1 MGGLGKEEA
10 AVEIL
15 KARTDKREYR
25 RIVLKNSLEVLLISD
40 PETDKCAAS
49 MNVRVGSF
57 SEPDGLEG
65 LAHFLEHMLFYASEK
80 YPDEDSYSKYISEHG
95 GYTNAFTSDENTN
108 YNFDVNAENFEE
120 ALDRFAQFFIK
131 PLMSPDATMRE
142 IRAVNS
148 ENQKNLLS
156 DTWRMD
162 QLQKHL
168 SSKDHPYHRF
178 STGNLDSLDVWP
190 KERGVDTRLEL
201 LSFYEEHYSANIMHL
216 VVYAKENLDK
226 IESLVENIFQ
236 EIPNKERSSLHCTGQ
251 PCTSE
256 HLQILVKAI
265 PIKQGHELR
274 VVWPAT
280 PDIQHYKEGASCYL
294 SHLIG
299 HEGNGSL
306 FCTLKK
312 LGWATYLYAGET
324 EWTNDFSFFSVIID
338 LTDAGHEHMEDVVGM
353 LFKYID
359 LLQKCGICEWIF
371 NELSA
376 ISETRFH
383 YRDKVPPVDY
393 VINIASNMQFYPP
406 NDWLVGSSLPS
417 KFNPGR
423 IQLLLDELNP
433 NNIRIFWSSMK
444 FEGHAKMIE
453 PWYGTAY
460 CAEKITES
468 MVQLLVDY
476 LNEYA
481 YDAQIA
487 GLGYSIHVTRSG
499 FQVSVG
505 GYNHKLRILL
515 ETIIEKVVKFEV
527 KPDRFYVIKET
538 ITKDYQ
544 NIKFQQPH
552 EQAGSYCSLILHDHS
567 WPWTDELEAL
577 THLQPDNLAKF
588 APLMLSRTFL
598 QCYIAG
604 NIGPTEAESVIQKI
618 EDIIFNGP
626 HSISKYLLPSQ
637 HLTNRVAK
645 LAGSTNFFYPVEGL
659 NPSNENSALI
669 HYIQVHQD
677 DFVLNVKLRL
687 FCLIGKQAAFHQL
700 RTVEQLGYVTSM
712 SRRSVIDYGFLP
724 LLNYNDPIHL
734 YMRVES
740 FLETFENQLC
750 ELSDDE
756 FKSRVNAL
764 IDMKLEKYK
773 NLWEESCFYWHEIS
787 NGTLKFDRTERE
799 CAASMEVRIGSFC
812 DPDGLEGLAHF
823 LEHMLFY
830 ASEKY
835 PLEDSYAKYITEH
848 GGSTNAFTASEYTNY
863 YFDVN
868 VDCFE
873 EALDRFAQFFIKPLM
888 SADATTRE
896 IKAVDSGNWDTLE
909 VKPKAR
915 GMDTR
920 QELLKLYEENYSSNL
935 MHLVV
940 YAKEGLD
947 KIQSMVEYK
956 FQEIRNIDRNCP
968 SFPGHPCSSEHLQ
981 VLVKAVPIKQGH
993 KLRIIWPITPCIRYY
1008 EEGPSRYLSHLIG
1021 HEGEGSVFYVL
1032 KTLGWATSLS
1042 AGESDWTCEFSFFKV
1057 VIDLTDAGHEHVED
1071 IVGLVFKYVHLLQQ
1085 SGPCKWIFDELS
1097 AIAETVFHYQ
1107 DKTSPIH
1114 YVVNVASNMQLYPPK
1129 DWLVGSSL
1137 PSIFSPSI
1145 IQSTLSELTPNNVRI
1160 FWESTKFEGHTDKTE
1175 PWYGTAYSVEKIT
1188 GSIIQQWMKSAPDEH
1203 LHLPAPNVFIP
1214 TDLSLRNVLE
1224 KVEFPLLLRK
1234 SSYSR
1239 LWYKPDTRFS
1249 TPKAYVKIDF
1259 NCPYAGKSPEA
1270 EVLTDMFTRLLM
1282 DYLNEYAYY
1291 AQVAG
1296 LYYAINH
1303 TGDGFQVTVVGYNHK
1318 LRILVETVIEKM
1330 AKFEVK
1336 PERFAVIKEMVAKD
1350 YQNFKFQQPYQ
1361 QAMYYCSLI
1370 LADQTWPWNDGLEA
1384 LPHLQ
1389 ADNLSQFFP
1398 LMLSRTFLECY
1409 ISGNMEPNE
1418 AESMIQHIEG
1428 VLFNGPQPIS
1438 QALFPSQHLTNR
1450 VIKLE
1455 RGISYFYPA
1464 EGLNPSDENSA
1475 LVHYIQVH
1483 QDEFLLNVK
1492 LQLFALIAKQP
1503 AFHQLRSVEQ
1513 LGYITVL
1520 MQRNDSGI
1528 RGVQFIIQS
1537 TAKGPRNIG
1546 LRVEAFLKMFESKLY
1561 EMSDDEFKSNVT
1573 ALIDMKLEKH
1583 KNLRDESAFYW
1594 REISDG
1600 TLKFDRRACEV
1611 AALKQ
1616 LTQKELIDFFDEY
1629 VKVGARRK
1637 KALSIQV
1644 YGSLHNSEYKTDQ
1657 TEPNEPNSVRIDD
1670 IFSFRRSHPLYG
1682 SFKGVMD
1689 ALVGTVNKVSQSSV
1703 RLEFGKV

>member
-1 MGGLGKEEA
+1 MGDLGKEEA
-10 AVEIL
+10 AVEIV

-95 GYTNAFTSDENTN
+95 GYTNAFTSNENTN

-131 PLMSPDATMRE
+131 PSMSPDATMRE

-236 EIPNKERSSLHCTGQ
+236 EIPNKERSSWHCTGQ

-306 FCTLKK
+306 FCSLKK
-312 LGWATYLYAGET
+312 MGWATYLYAGET

-383 YRDKVPPVDY
+383 YRDKVHPVDY

-468 MVQLLVDY
+468 MVQQWMERAPNVHLHLPAPNVFIPTDLSLKSVAKKAESPVLLRNSSFSRLWYKPDTLFSTPKAYVIIDLHCPYSRHSPEAEVLTYIFTHLLVDY

-538 ITKDYQ
+538 ITKEYQ

-552 EQAGSYCSLILHDHS
+552 DQAGSYCSLILHDHS

-577 THLQPDNLAKF
+577 SHLEPDNLAKF
-588 APLMLSRTFL
+588 APLMLSRAFL

-700 RTVEQLGYVTSM
+700 RTE
-712 SRRSVIDYGFLP
+712 
-724 LLNYNDPIHL
+724 
-734 YMRVES
+734 
-740 FLETFENQLC
+740 
-750 ELSDDE
+750 
-756 FKSRVNAL
+756 
-764 IDMKLEKYK
+764 
-773 NLWEESCFYWHEIS
+773 
-787 NGTLKFDRTERE
+787 
-799 CAASMEVRIGSFC
+799 
-812 DPDGLEGLAHF
+812 
-823 LEHMLFY
+823 
-830 ASEKY
+830 
-835 PLEDSYAKYITEH
+835 
-848 GGSTNAFTASEYTNY
+848 
-863 YFDVN
+863 
-868 VDCFE
+868 
-873 EALDRFAQFFIKPLM
+873 
-888 SADATTRE
+888 
-896 IKAVDSGNWDTLE
+896 
-909 VKPKAR
+909 
-915 GMDTR
+915 
-920 QELLKLYEENYSSNL
+920 
-935 MHLVV
+935 
-940 YAKEGLD
+940 
-947 KIQSMVEYK
+947 
-956 FQEIRNIDRNCP
+956 
-968 SFPGHPCSSEHLQ
+968 
-981 VLVKAVPIKQGH
+981 
-993 KLRIIWPITPCIRYY
+993 
-1008 EEGPSRYLSHLIG
+1008 
-1021 HEGEGSVFYVL
+1021 
-1032 KTLGWATSLS
+1032 
-1042 AGESDWTCEFSFFKV
+1042 
-1057 VIDLTDAGHEHVED
+1057 
-1071 IVGLVFKYVHLLQQ
+1071 
-1085 SGPCKWIFDELS
+1085 
-1097 AIAETVFHYQ
+1097 
-1107 DKTSPIH
+1107 
-1114 YVVNVASNMQLYPPK
+1114 
-1129 DWLVGSSL
+1129 
-1137 PSIFSPSI
+1137 
-1145 IQSTLSELTPNNVRI
+1145 
-1160 FWESTKFEGHTDKTE
+1160 
-1175 PWYGTAYSVEKIT
+1175 
-1188 GSIIQQWMKSAPDEH
+1188 
-1203 LHLPAPNVFIP
+1203 
-1214 TDLSLRNVLE
+1214 
-1224 KVEFPLLLRK
+1224 
-1234 SSYSR
+1234 
-1239 LWYKPDTRFS
+1239 
-1249 TPKAYVKIDF
+1249 
-1259 NCPYAGKSPEA
+1259 
-1270 EVLTDMFTRLLM
+1270 
-1282 DYLNEYAYY
+1282 
-1291 AQVAG
+1291 
-1296 LYYAINH
+1296 
-1303 TGDGFQVTVVGYNHK
+1303 
-1318 LRILVETVIEKM
+1318 
-1330 AKFEVK
+1330 
-1336 PERFAVIKEMVAKD
+1336 
-1350 YQNFKFQQPYQ
+1350 
-1361 QAMYYCSLI
+1361 
-1370 LADQTWPWNDGLEA
+1370 
-1384 LPHLQ
+1384 
-1389 ADNLSQFFP
+1389 
-1398 LMLSRTFLECY
+1398 
-1409 ISGNMEPNE
+1409 
-1418 AESMIQHIEG
+1418 
-1428 VLFNGPQPIS
+1428 
-1438 QALFPSQHLTNR
+1438 
-1450 VIKLE
+1450 
-1455 RGISYFYPA
+1455 
-1464 EGLNPSDENSA
+1464 
-1475 LVHYIQVH
+1475 
-1483 QDEFLLNVK
+1483 
-1492 LQLFALIAKQP
+1492 
-1503 AFHQLRSVEQ
+1503 
-1513 LGYITVL
+1513 
-1520 MQRNDSGI
+1520 
-1528 RGVQFIIQS
+1528 
-1537 TAKGPRNIG
+1537 
-1546 LRVEAFLKMFESKLY
+1546 
-1561 EMSDDEFKSNVT
+1561 
-1573 ALIDMKLEKH
+1573 
-1583 KNLRDESAFYW
+1583 
-1594 REISDG
+1594 
-1600 TLKFDRRACEV
+1600 
-1611 AALKQ
+1611 
-1616 LTQKELIDFFDEY
+1616 
-1629 VKVGARRK
+1629 
-1637 KALSIQV
+1637 
-1644 YGSLHNSEYKTDQ
+1644 
-1657 TEPNEPNSVRIDD
+1657 
-1670 IFSFRRSHPLYG
+1670 
-1682 SFKGVMD
+1682 
-1689 ALVGTVNKVSQSSV
+1689 
-1703 RLEFGKV
+1703 

>member
-1 MGGLGKEEA
+1 
-10 AVEIL
+10 
-15 KARTDKREYR
+15 
-25 RIVLKNSLEVLLISD
+25 
-40 PETDKCAAS
+40 
-49 MNVRVGSF
+49 
-57 SEPDGLEG
+57 
-65 LAHFLEHMLFYASEK
+65 MLFYASEK

-95 GYTNAFTSDENTN
+95 GYTNAFTSNENTN

-131 PLMSPDATMRE
+131 PSMSPDATMRE

-236 EIPNKERSSLHCTGQ
+236 EIPNKERSSWHCTGQ

-306 FCTLKK
+306 FCSLKK
-312 LGWATYLYAGET
+312 MGWATYLYAGET

-383 YRDKVPPVDY
+383 YRDKVHPVDY

-468 MVQLLVDY
+468 MVQQWMERAPNVHLHLPAPNVFIPTDLSLKSVAKKAESPVLLRNSSFSRLWYKPDTLFSTPKAYVIIDLHCPYSRHSPEAEVLTYIFTHLLVDY

-538 ITKDYQ
+538 ITKEYQ

-552 EQAGSYCSLILHDHS
+552 DQAGSYCSLILHDHS

-577 THLQPDNLAKF
+577 SHLEPDNLAKF
-588 APLMLSRTFL
+588 APLMLSRAFL

-712 SRRSVIDYGFLP
+712 SRRNDFGIHGVQFCIQSTVK
-724 LLNYNDPIHL
+724 DPIHL

-740 FLETFENQLC
+740 FLEKFENQLC

-799 CAASMEVRIGSFC
+799 
-812 DPDGLEGLAHF
+812 
-823 LEHMLFY
+823 
-830 ASEKY
+830 
-835 PLEDSYAKYITEH
+835 
-848 GGSTNAFTASEYTNY
+848 
-863 YFDVN
+863 
-868 VDCFE
+868 
-873 EALDRFAQFFIKPLM
+873 
-888 SADATTRE
+888 
-896 IKAVDSGNWDTLE
+896 
-909 VKPKAR
+909 
-915 GMDTR
+915 
-920 QELLKLYEENYSSNL
+920 
-935 MHLVV
+935 
-940 YAKEGLD
+940 
-947 KIQSMVEYK
+947 
-956 FQEIRNIDRNCP
+956 
-968 SFPGHPCSSEHLQ
+968 
-981 VLVKAVPIKQGH
+981 
-993 KLRIIWPITPCIRYY
+993 
-1008 EEGPSRYLSHLIG
+1008 
-1021 HEGEGSVFYVL
+1021 
-1032 KTLGWATSLS
+1032 
-1042 AGESDWTCEFSFFKV
+1042 
-1057 VIDLTDAGHEHVED
+1057 
-1071 IVGLVFKYVHLLQQ
+1071 VG
-1085 SGPCKWIFDELS
+1085 
-1097 AIAETVFHYQ
+1097 
-1107 DKTSPIH
+1107 
-1114 YVVNVASNMQLYPPK
+1114 
-1129 DWLVGSSL
+1129 
-1137 PSIFSPSI
+1137 
-1145 IQSTLSELTPNNVRI
+1145 
-1160 FWESTKFEGHTDKTE
+1160 
-1175 PWYGTAYSVEKIT
+1175 
-1188 GSIIQQWMKSAPDEH
+1188 
-1203 LHLPAPNVFIP
+1203 
-1214 TDLSLRNVLE
+1214 
-1224 KVEFPLLLRK
+1224 
-1234 SSYSR
+1234 
-1239 LWYKPDTRFS
+1239 
-1249 TPKAYVKIDF
+1249 
-1259 NCPYAGKSPEA
+1259 
-1270 EVLTDMFTRLLM
+1270 
-1282 DYLNEYAYY
+1282 
-1291 AQVAG
+1291 
-1296 LYYAINH
+1296 
-1303 TGDGFQVTVVGYNHK
+1303 
-1318 LRILVETVIEKM
+1318 
-1330 AKFEVK
+1330 
-1336 PERFAVIKEMVAKD
+1336 
-1350 YQNFKFQQPYQ
+1350 
-1361 QAMYYCSLI
+1361 
-1370 LADQTWPWNDGLEA
+1370 
-1384 LPHLQ
+1384 
-1389 ADNLSQFFP
+1389 
-1398 LMLSRTFLECY
+1398 
-1409 ISGNMEPNE
+1409 
-1418 AESMIQHIEG
+1418 
-1428 VLFNGPQPIS
+1428 
-1438 QALFPSQHLTNR
+1438 
-1450 VIKLE
+1450 
-1455 RGISYFYPA
+1455 
-1464 EGLNPSDENSA
+1464 
-1475 LVHYIQVH
+1475 
-1483 QDEFLLNVK
+1483 
-1492 LQLFALIAKQP
+1492 
-1503 AFHQLRSVEQ
+1503 
-1513 LGYITVL
+1513 
-1520 MQRNDSGI
+1520 
-1528 RGVQFIIQS
+1528 
-1537 TAKGPRNIG
+1537 
-1546 LRVEAFLKMFESKLY
+1546 
-1561 EMSDDEFKSNVT
+1561 
-1573 ALIDMKLEKH
+1573 
-1583 KNLRDESAFYW
+1583 
-1594 REISDG
+1594 
-1600 TLKFDRRACEV
+1600 
-1611 AALKQ
+1611 ALKQ
-1616 LTQKELIDFFDEY
+1616 LTHQELIDFFNEY
-1629 VKVGARRK
+1629 IKVGAPTK
-1637 KALSIQV
+1637 KTLSVQV
-1644 YGSLHNSEYKTDQ
+1644 YGSLHTSEYKSQKSD
-1657 TEPNEPNSVRIDD
+1657 PIPPNSVRIED
-1670 IFSFRRSHPLYG
+1670 IFSFRNSQSMYG
-1682 SFKGVMD
+1682 SFQGGCGRMKLQELFPG
-1689 ALVGTVNKVSQSSV
+1689 NC
-1703 RLEFGKV
+1703 

>member
-1 MGGLGKEEA
+1 MGDLGKEEA
-10 AVEIL
+10 AVEIV

-80 YPDEDSYSKYISEHG
+80 YPNEDSYSKYISEHG

-148 ENQKNLLS
+148 
-156 DTWRMD
+156 
-162 QLQKHL
+162 
-168 SSKDHPYHRF
+168 
-178 STGNLDSLDVWP
+178 GNLDSLDVWP

-236 EIPNKERSSLHCTGQ
+236 EIPNKERSSLHFTGQ

-274 VVWPAT
+274 VVWPVT

-306 FCTLKK
+306 FCSLKK
-312 LGWATYLYAGET
+312 MGWATYLYAGET

-371 NELSA
+371 DELSA

-383 YRDKVPPVDY
+383 YRDKVPPVGY
-393 VINIASNMQFYPP
+393 VINIASNMQYYPP

-460 CAEKITES
+460 CLEKITES
-468 MVQLLVDY
+468 MVQVCHKHSPEAEVLTYIFTHLLVDY

-487 GLGYSIHVTRSG
+487 GLGYSIHVSRSG

-538 ITKDYQ
+538 ITKEYQ

-577 THLQPDNLAKF
+577 SHLEPDSLAKF

-626 HSISKYLLPSQ
+626 HSKSKYLLPSQ

-645 LAGSTNFFYPVEGL
+645 LPGSTNIFYPVEGL

-700 RTVEQLGYVTSM
+700 RTVEQLGYITSM
-712 SRRSVIDYGFLP
+712 SRRNDFGIHGVQFCIQSTVK
-724 LLNYNDPIHL
+724 DPIHL

-740 FLETFENQLC
+740 FLEKFENQLC

-756 FKSRVNAL
+756 FKSRVNTL

-799 CAASMEVRIGSFC
+799 LTC
-812 DPDGLEGLAHF
+812 
-823 LEHMLFY
+823 
-830 ASEKY
+830 
-835 PLEDSYAKYITEH
+835 
-848 GGSTNAFTASEYTNY
+848 
-863 YFDVN
+863 
-868 VDCFE
+868 
-873 EALDRFAQFFIKPLM
+873 
-888 SADATTRE
+888 
-896 IKAVDSGNWDTLE
+896 WTL
-909 VKPKAR
+909 
-915 GMDTR
+915 
-920 QELLKLYEENYSSNL
+920 
-935 MHLVV
+935 
-940 YAKEGLD
+940 
-947 KIQSMVEYK
+947 
-956 FQEIRNIDRNCP
+956 
-968 SFPGHPCSSEHLQ
+968 
-981 VLVKAVPIKQGH
+981 
-993 KLRIIWPITPCIRYY
+993 
-1008 EEGPSRYLSHLIG
+1008 
-1021 HEGEGSVFYVL
+1021 
-1032 KTLGWATSLS
+1032 SLS
-1042 AGESDWTCEFSFFKV
+1042 
-1057 VIDLTDAGHEHVED
+1057 
-1071 IVGLVFKYVHLLQQ
+1071 
-1085 SGPCKWIFDELS
+1085 
-1097 AIAETVFHYQ
+1097 
-1107 DKTSPIH
+1107 
-1114 YVVNVASNMQLYPPK
+1114 
-1129 DWLVGSSL
+1129 
-1137 PSIFSPSI
+1137 
-1145 IQSTLSELTPNNVRI
+1145 
-1160 FWESTKFEGHTDKTE
+1160 
-1175 PWYGTAYSVEKIT
+1175 
-1188 GSIIQQWMKSAPDEH
+1188 
-1203 LHLPAPNVFIP
+1203 
-1214 TDLSLRNVLE
+1214 LSL
-1224 KVEFPLLLRK
+1224 
-1234 SSYSR
+1234 S
-1239 LWYKPDTRFS
+1239 
-1249 TPKAYVKIDF
+1249 
-1259 NCPYAGKSPEA
+1259 
-1270 EVLTDMFTRLLM
+1270 LLM
-1282 DYLNEYAYY
+1282 
-1291 AQVAG
+1291 
-1296 LYYAINH
+1296 
-1303 TGDGFQVTVVGYNHK
+1303 
-1318 LRILVETVIEKM
+1318 
-1330 AKFEVK
+1330 
-1336 PERFAVIKEMVAKD
+1336 
-1350 YQNFKFQQPYQ
+1350 
-1361 QAMYYCSLI
+1361 
-1370 LADQTWPWNDGLEA
+1370 
-1384 LPHLQ
+1384 
-1389 ADNLSQFFP
+1389 
-1398 LMLSRTFLECY
+1398 
-1409 ISGNMEPNE
+1409 
-1418 AESMIQHIEG
+1418 
-1428 VLFNGPQPIS
+1428 
-1438 QALFPSQHLTNR
+1438 
-1450 VIKLE
+1450 
-1455 RGISYFYPA
+1455 
-1464 EGLNPSDENSA
+1464 
-1475 LVHYIQVH
+1475 
-1483 QDEFLLNVK
+1483 
-1492 LQLFALIAKQP
+1492 KQ
-1503 AFHQLRSVEQ
+1503 
-1513 LGYITVL
+1513 
-1520 MQRNDSGI
+1520 
-1528 RGVQFIIQS
+1528 
-1537 TAKGPRNIG
+1537 
-1546 LRVEAFLKMFESKLY
+1546 
-1561 EMSDDEFKSNVT
+1561 
-1573 ALIDMKLEKH
+1573 
-1583 KNLRDESAFYW
+1583 
-1594 REISDG
+1594 
-1600 TLKFDRRACEV
+1600 V

-1616 LTQKELIDFFDEY
+1616 LTHQELIDFFNEY
-1629 VKVGARRK
+1629 IKVGAPTK
-1637 KALSIQV
+1637 KTLSVQV
-1644 YGSLHNSEYKTDQ
+1644 YGSLHTSEYKSQKSD
-1657 TEPNEPNSVRIDD
+1657 PIPPNSVRIED
-1670 IFSFRRSHPLYG
+1670 IFSFRNSQSMYG
-1682 SFKGVMD
+1682 SFQGGYGRMKLQELFTG
-1689 ALVGTVNKVSQSSV
+1689 NC
-1703 RLEFGKV
+1703 